1 MGRIKTSLIKKIGL
15 SLLEKYPEKF
25 SQDFKKNKEVLKEF
39 MEIKSKKIRNMVA
52 GYITSYLKRKS

>member
-1 MGRIKTSLIKKIGL
+1 MGRIKTALIKRIA
-15 SLLEKYPEKF
+15 STLLEKYPERF
-25 SQDFKKNKEVLKEF
+25 SSDFEKNKEVLKEI

>member
-1 MGRIKTSLIKKIGL
+1 MGRIKTSLVKRIGL

-25 SQDFKKNKEVLKEF
+25 SQDFKKNKEVLKEV